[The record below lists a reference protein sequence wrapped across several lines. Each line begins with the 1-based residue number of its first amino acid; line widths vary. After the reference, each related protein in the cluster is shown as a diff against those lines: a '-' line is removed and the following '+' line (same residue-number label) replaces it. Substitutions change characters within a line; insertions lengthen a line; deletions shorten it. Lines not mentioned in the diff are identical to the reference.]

1 MRRQGRKK
9 KSKEGTGIMKRR
21 TICSGIILATCILMA
36 AGIFIKYI
44 EIDFG
49 RTAGIL
55 NAYLGEIFG
64 RIPEIEDGKVSFSVY
79 TLIRGVLLLKDEGS
93 VGNPKVNDFLFH
105 IFIVLLLP
113 YFIGIVNGI
122 LAFLRKKWSYIV
134 SAVFSVLTAAFLLMD
149 PLFFIPGKL
158 MGLLP
163 AYYNIAFGGNGESL
177 FRNLILSGFSVGYWI
192 NLLSLLIAFIAA
204 FVGCFGK
211 NKVKRKKKKIGKEP
225 EILCFCGMLEGA
237 RIPVRDGD
245 EILVGRDAQV
255 SHLILEGEGVSRRH
269 CRIRY
274 DGSQEA
280 YFVTDYSMNGT
291 FLSEGDRLPTNQEI
305 RLSRGSVIFL
315 GNRES
320 RLSLE

>member
-1 MRRQGRKK
+1 M
-9 KSKEGTGIMKRR
+9 
-21 TICSGIILATCILMA
+21 
-36 AGIFIKYI
+36 
-44 EIDFG
+44 
-49 RTAGIL
+49 
-55 NAYLGEIFG
+55 
-64 RIPEIEDGKVSFSVY
+64 
-79 TLIRGVLLLKDEGS
+79 
-93 VGNPKVNDFLFH
+93 
-105 IFIVLLLP
+105 
-113 YFIGIVNGI
+113 
-122 LAFLRKKWSYIV
+122 RKKWSYIV
-134 SAVFSVLTAAFLLMD
+134 SAVFSVLTAAFLLLD

-255 SHLILEGEGVSRRH
+255 SH